1 MLRRNPTRLEIRQD
15 DVEQLP
21 KLREVYQ
28 KKLSQKPGISGK
40 GKRKSIELE
49 DPTAVQQQLH
59 QQQQQQP
66 QEQSAPI
73 VGAEELRNLRNNMTT
88 QERIGL

>member
-49 DPTAVQQQLH
+49 DTIQRQS
-59 QQQQQQP
+59 QQQQQSLQQP
-66 QEQSAPI
+66 QEQLIPI
-73 VGAEELRNLRNNMTT
+73 VGTEELRNLKNNMTT

>member
-1 MLRRNPTRLEIRQD
+1 MLRRDPTRLEIRQD

-21 KLREVYQ
+21 KLRDEYQ

-49 DPTAVQQQLH
+49 DPTAIQIPL
-59 QQQQQQP
+59 QQQQQR
-66 QEQSAPI
+66 QEQPVPI
-73 VGAEELRNLRNNMTT
+73 VGTEEHRNLRNNMTT

>member
-15 DVEQLP
+15 D
-21 KLREVYQ
+21 
-28 KKLSQKPGISGK
+28 

-49 DPTAVQQQLH
+49 DTIQRQS
-59 QQQQQQP
+59 QQQQQSLQQP
-66 QEQSAPI
+66 QEQPIPI
-73 VGAEELRNLRNNMTT
+73 VGTEELRNLKNNMTT

>member
-15 DVEQLP
+15 DVEQLT

-28 KKLSQKPGISGK
+28 KRLSQKPGISGK

-49 DPTAVQQQLH
+49 DTV
-59 QQQQQQP
+59 QQQQQQQLQQL
-66 QEQSAPI
+66 QEQSNPI
-73 VGAEELRNLRNNMTT
+73 VGAEELRNLKNNM
-88 QERIGL
+88 

>member
-49 DPTAVQQQLH
+49 DTIQRQS
-59 QQQQQQP
+59 QQQQQSLQQP
-66 QEQSAPI
+66 QEQPIPI
-73 VGAEELRNLRNNMTT
+73 VGTEELRNLKNNMTT